1 MNHAILLGITE
12 AVREPVKYNFLG
24 SFKVNKRKCCF
35 CVYQRPCLLP
45 LNLVV
50 FVTPSLR
57 MEDGLCLSFPSAVV
71 PSIHQWPG
79 STKESGLLISS
90 SIE

>member
-1 MNHAILLGITE
+1 MNHAILSGITE

-50 FVTPSLR
+50 FVTPSSR
-57 MEDGLCLSFPSAVV
+57 TEDDLCLSFPL
-71 PSIHQWPG
+71 QWFPPYI
-79 STKESGLLISS
+79 SGLEALR
-90 SIE
+90 ERLTDFQ